1 MIVVCPGCSAKFRVA
16 DEKVGPR
23 GAKLRCSKCQ
33 TVFSALRAV
42 EQPAPLPPPPPPDPF
57 AAVEPAPPRVGP
69 PPLPRRTTLDARAA
83 FEVDLEP
90 HQGQAPPPPDP
101 FAATRGPEP
110 EDPFAAPPAPASSAP
125 PPEPADP
132 FYSPPQGP
140 EASPPVPDPF
150 YAPAGEPEMR
160 PPAADPFGALGP
172 ELGPSPPVAAPRAA
186 APAVSPTSFEDFDP
200 FGPPDPALVEPAPHE
215 PPIEEGLPDLPPPP
229 RPYMAGTS
237 GSGSLSLEELT
248 TPPAR
253 RLSSPRPAEPAPMA
267 LLGATEDPFGPAPLG
282 PGLSELDAGVIT
294 SSAGGGRAGAPFE
307 PGPEYGAEGPIQID
321 PFAAAAVAADPLVVD
336 EPSRG
341 AGSAVAAAEAA
352 PPETTAEAAVSRRAF
367 QLRDVLVSAM
377 ALAALLLLSLAILVI
392 WRGGLSPADALRP
405 SAIVA
410 ALAPRAPTGALTA
423 SGLHSGL
430 YERARGAPLLFVRG
444 EVVSRAVAPLENVR
458 VVVEVVRDGAVL
470 ARGEVPA
477 GAVPGPEALHGAL
490 DAEALARA
498 LAEAAP
504 PTGAPMAPGATVP
517 FFIAFLDYPAN
528 LAGASLRVQ
537 PVAGPAR

>member
-33 TVFSALRAV
+33 TVFSTLRAA
-42 EQPAPLPPPPPPDPF
+42 EKPAPLPPPPPPDPF
-57 AAVEPAPPRVGP
+57 AAVEPAPPPVGP

-101 FAATRGPEP
+101 FAPPRELEGT
-110 EDPFAAPPAPASSAP
+110 DPFAGPSAAPYPAQPDPFQAPPAPSPQESLP
-125 PPEPADP
+125 P
-132 FYSPPQGP
+132 
-140 EASPPVPDPF
+140 PDPF
-150 YAPAGEPEMR
+150 GPIDEAPAR
-160 PPAADPFGALGP
+160 PPP
-172 ELGPSPPVAAPRAA
+172 PPVEPPRTAASAIA
-186 APAVSPTSFEDFDP
+186 PTSFEDFDP
-200 FGPPDPALVEPAPHE
+200 FGPPGPAPVEPPAGEDLLASPAP
-215 PPIEEGLPDLPPPP
+215 PA
-229 RPYMAGTS
+229 PYIAGTS

-253 RLSSPRPAEPAPMA
+253 RLAAARPAEPAPMA
-267 LLGATEDPFGPAPLG
+267 LLGATEDPFGPARVG
-282 PGLSELDAGVIT
+282 PGLSELDAGGPL
-294 SSAGGGRAGAPFE
+294 AGGPFE
-307 PGPEYGAEGPIQID
+307 PGPARGAEPPLQFD

-336 EPSRG
+336 EPRPPST
-341 AGSAVAAAEAA
+341 AAVATPSP
-352 PPETTAEAAVSRRAF
+352 PPETTAEAAVARRAF

-377 ALAALLLLSLAILVI
+377 ALAALLVLALAILVI
-392 WRGGLSPADALRP
+392 WRGGLHPGDALRP

-410 ALAPRAPTGALTA
+410 ALAPRGPTGLLSA
-423 SGLHSGL
+423 SEVRSGL

-444 EVVSRAVAPLENVR
+444 QVVSNVKAPLEDVR

-477 GAVPGPEALHGAL
+477 GAVPGPEALHGVA

-504 PTGAPMAPGATVP
+504 VPAAPLPPGAAVP
-517 FFIAFLDYPAN
+517 FFIAFLDYPPN
-528 LAGASLRVQ
+528 LSGASLRVQ

>member
-33 TVFSALRAV
+33 TVFSTLRAV
-42 EQPAPLPPPPPPDPF
+42 VQPAPLPPPPPPDSF

-83 FEVDLEP
+83 FEVDLEL
-90 HQGQAPPPPDP
+90 HQGQAPPPS
-101 FAATRGPEP
+101 
-110 EDPFAAPPAPASSAP
+110 DPFAAPRGPEPSDPFAAPTAPASAP
-125 PPEPADP
+125 PPPADP
-132 FYSPPQGP
+132 FYSPPP
-140 EASPPVPDPF
+140 APVAAPPVPDPF
-150 YAPAGEPEMR
+150 YAPPRAPGPR
-160 PPAADPFGALGP
+160 TPPADPFGGLGP
-172 ELGPSPPVAAPRAA
+172 EPDLSPPVAAPRAAAPRAA

-200 FGPPDPALVEPAPHE
+200 FGPPDPAEHDPAPPE
-215 PPIEEGLPDLPPPP
+215 PPIEEGLPASLQPPPP
-229 RPYMAGTS
+229 YLAGAS
-237 GSGSLSLEELT
+237 GIGSLSLEELT

-253 RLSSPRPAEPAPMA
+253 RLSPPRPAEPAPMA

-294 SSAGGGRAGAPFE
+294 SSAGGLTAAPFE
-307 PGPEYGAEGPIQID
+307 PGPEHAAEEQLQLD

-341 AGSAVAAAEAA
+341 TASAAAAA
-352 PPETTAEAAVSRRAF
+352 PPETTAEAAVARRAF

-377 ALAALLLLSLAILVI
+377 ALAALLLLALAILVI
-392 WRGGLSPADALRP
+392 WRGGLSPADAFRP

-410 ALAPRAPTGALTA
+410 ALAPRTPTGMLTA
-423 SGLHSGL
+423 TGVQSGL
-430 YERARGAPLLFVRG
+430 YERARGGPLLFVRG
-444 EVVSRAVAPLENVR
+444 EVVSRAKAPLEEVR

-490 DAEALARA
+490 DAAALARA

-504 PTGAPMAPGATVP
+504 PTIAPLAPGATVP

-528 LAGASLRVQ
+528 LAGASLRVH

>member
-1 MIVVCPGCSAKFRVA
+1 
-16 DEKVGPR
+16 
-23 GAKLRCSKCQ
+23 
-33 TVFSALRAV
+33 
-42 EQPAPLPPPPPPDPF
+42 
-57 AAVEPAPPRVGP
+57 VGP

-101 FAATRGPEP
+101 FAPPRELEAT
-110 EDPFAAPPAPASSAP
+110 DPFAGLSAPASPAP
-125 PPEPADP
+125 P
-132 FYSPPQGP
+132 Q
-140 EASPPVPDPF
+140 PDPF
-150 YAPAGEPEMR
+150 YAPPTPAPAPSNP
-160 PPAADPFGALGP
+160 PPAPDPFGAFG
-172 ELGPSPPVAAPRAA
+172 EEPSLPPAPPP
-186 APAVSPTSFEDFDP
+186 APAIAPTSFEDFDP
-200 FGPPDPALVEPAPHE
+200 FGPPGPAPVEPPVGE
-215 PPIEEGLPDLPPPP
+215 DLLAAPPPP
-229 RPYMAGTS
+229 APYIAGTS

-253 RLSSPRPAEPAPMA
+253 RLAATRPAGPAPMA

-282 PGLSELDAGVIT
+282 PGLSELDAGVL
-294 SSAGGGRAGAPFE
+294 SPSAGGPIAGGPFE
-307 PGPEYGAEGPIQID
+307 PSPQRGAEPPLQYD

-336 EPSRG
+336 EPRP
-341 AGSAVAAAEAA
+341 AGTVAVAT
-352 PPETTAEAAVSRRAF
+352 PPPQESTAEAAVARRAF

-377 ALAALLLLSLAILVI
+377 ALAALLLLALAILVV
-392 WRGGLSPADALRP
+392 WRGGLHPGDALRP

-410 ALAPRAPTGALTA
+410 ALAPRGPTGMLSA
-423 SGLHSGL
+423 SGLRSGL

-444 EVVSRAVAPLENVR
+444 QVVSNVNAPLEEVR

-477 GAVPGPEALHGAL
+477 GAVPGPEALHGVD

-498 LAEAAP
+498 LAEARPVPAAP
-504 PTGAPMAPGATVP
+504 LAPGATVP

-528 LAGASLRVQ
+528 LSGASLRVQ

>member
-33 TVFSALRAV
+33 TVFSTLRAV
-42 EQPAPLPPPPPPDPF
+42 VQPAPAPLPPPPPPDPF

-90 HQGQAPPPPDP
+90 HQGQAPPPADP
-101 FAATRGPEP
+101 FAPPRG
-110 EDPFAAPPAPASSAP
+110 
-125 PPEPADP
+125 PEPADP
-132 FYSPPQGP
+132 F
-140 EASPPVPDPF
+140 AAPPVPDPF
-150 YAPAGEPEMR
+150 YSPPRAPEPR
-160 PPAADPFGALGP
+160 TPAADPFGALGP
-172 ELGPSPPVAAPRAA
+172 EPDLSPPVAAPGAAAPRTATPRTAAPRTA
-186 APAVSPTSFEDFDP
+186 APAVSSTSFEDFDP
-200 FGPPDPALVEPAPHE
+200 FGPPDPAEPDPAPPE
-215 PPIEEGLPDLPPPP
+215 PQIEEGLPAAPQPPP
-229 RPYMAGTS
+229 PYMAGAS

-253 RLSSPRPAEPAPMA
+253 RLSPPRPVEPAPMA

-294 SSAGGGRAGAPFE
+294 SSAGGLAAAPFE
-307 PGPEYGAEGPIQID
+307 PGPEHAAEEPLQLD

-341 AGSAVAAAEAA
+341 TASAAAAA
-352 PPETTAEAAVSRRAF
+352 PPPETTAEAAVARRAF

-377 ALAALLLLSLAILVI
+377 ALAALLLLALAILVI
-392 WRGGLSPADALRP
+392 WRGGLSPADAFRP

-410 ALAPRAPTGALTA
+410 ALAPRTPTGMLSA
-423 SGLHSGL
+423 SGLQSGL
-430 YERARGAPLLFVRG
+430 YERARGGPLLFVRG
-444 EVVSRAVAPLENVR
+444 EVVSRAQAPLEGVR

-477 GAVPGPEALHGAL
+477 GAVPGPEALHGAV

-504 PTGAPMAPGATVP
+504 PTIAPLAPGATVP

-528 LAGASLRVQ
+528 LAGASLRVH

>member
-1 MIVVCPGCSAKFRVA
+1 VP
-16 DEKVGPR
+16 
-23 GAKLRCSKCQ
+23 
-33 TVFSALRAV
+33 
-42 EQPAPLPPPPPPDPF
+42 
-57 AAVEPAPPRVGP
+57 
-69 PPLPRRTTLDARAA
+69 
-83 FEVDLEP
+83 
-90 HQGQAPPPPDP
+90 
-101 FAATRGPEP
+101 
-110 EDPFAAPPAPASSAP
+110 
-125 PPEPADP
+125 DP
-132 FYSPPQGP
+132 FYSPPRAP
-140 EASPPVPDPF
+140 EA
-150 YAPAGEPEMR
+150 R
-160 PPAADPFGALGP
+160 PPATDPFGALGP
-172 ELGPSPPVAAPRAA
+172 EPDLSPPPPVAAPPTA

-200 FGPPDPALVEPAPHE
+200 FGPPDSALHDPAPPE
-215 PPIEEGLPDLPPPP
+215 PPIEEGLPPTPKPPP
-229 RPYMAGTS
+229 PYMAGAS

-253 RLSSPRPAEPAPMA
+253 RLSPPRQAEPAPMA

-294 SSAGGGRAGAPFE
+294 SSAGPHTAGAPFE
-307 PGPEYGAEGPIQID
+307 HGTEYAAQQPIQID

-341 AGSAVAAAEAA
+341 AAAVAGAEA

-392 WRGGLSPADALRP
+392 WRGGLSPADAFRP

-410 ALAPRAPTGALTA
+410 ALAPRTPTGALTA
-423 SGLHSGL
+423 SGLQSGL

-444 EVVSRAVAPLENVR
+444 EVVSRAKAPLEDVR

-470 ARGEVPA
+470 ACGEVLA

-504 PTGAPMAPGATVP
+504 PTIAPLAPGATVP